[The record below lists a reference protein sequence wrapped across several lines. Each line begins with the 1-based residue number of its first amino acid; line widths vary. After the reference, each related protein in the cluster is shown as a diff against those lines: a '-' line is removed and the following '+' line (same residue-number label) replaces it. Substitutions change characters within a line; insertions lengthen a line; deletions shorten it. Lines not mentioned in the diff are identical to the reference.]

1 MFDLYILLEVKMLTL
16 ISHKI
21 ISILAVVLLVCL
33 IPDDESET
41 DRIKDKIIG
50 RIKKQKAIL
59 IGFMFLIIL
68 FTGNTCV
75 SASMEPTIMT
85 GDQSIAINTLFG
97 YKPQR
102 GDVVAFTQGNQ
113 LWIKRVIG
121 LPGEMI
127 VIKNN
132 TVYIDGEPLEEDYLP
147 EGTYTYSGKQSI
159 YVVPEGKLLLLGDNR
174 EHSFD
179 SRYWD
184 DSFMPVSRVVAKHLR
199 VLINIK
205 KILPQR
211 DTDLE
216 DAIIYDA
223 DNT

>member
-1 MFDLYILLEVKMLTL
+1 
-16 ISHKI
+16 
-21 ISILAVVLLVCL
+21 
-33 IPDDESET
+33 
-41 DRIKDKIIG
+41 
-50 RIKKQKAIL
+50 
-59 IGFMFLIIL
+59 
-68 FTGNTCV
+68 
-75 SASMEPTIMT
+75 MT

-97 YKPQR
+97 YKPHR
-102 GDVVAFTQGNQ
+102 GDIVAFTQGNQ

-174 EHSFD
+174 EHSYD

-184 DSFMPVSRVVAKHLR
+184 DPFMPVSRVVAKHLF
-199 VLINIK
+199 VLGNPSRLFHSADKTEKTDWNDEMINSANEAEISS
-205 KILPQR
+205 
-211 DTDLE
+211 D
-216 DAIIYDA
+216 IYE
-223 DNT
+223 NTEH